1 MGRSQMPLR
10 QRRWLRQQAE
20 RLPLAD
26 QPLRLFNAPVQPF
39 LDLLNRPAGGAAYC
53 GGPLLL
59 DPQRHWPLHHYR
71 GDTAIDCP
79 LAEWADWEQQPER
92 VEARLFWC
100 GPLAFHFGHQIAD
113 FGSRVLRSSLD
124 PRGGELLWIPW
135 RTPAQWPALKEWQ
148 QQLLT
153 YLNPG
158 HKRLRLATAPLIAR
172 ELIVWP
178 QQARMRA
185 VPTAFHLEALSWCER
200 TIPKGS
206 QSGVVYV
213 SRNRFAPCTSSDTL
227 IGAFGG
233 ERRLEELLQERG
245 VRVVYPEILSL
256 LDQLKIYRD
265 AQILIVA
272 EGSAQHG
279 LELLGVHLH
288 KQVILLCRRPQ
299 RKGMDL
305 PLKAR
310 FPKLQVVE
318 AVTRLWVE
326 KDGVAWNG
334 LAELDWGHVAS
345 VLNQV
350 LDEPLSGSDLQELTQ
365 ASTQQLKQLK
375 SAVALEQRTRP

>member
-1 MGRSQMPLR
+1 MPR
-10 QRRWLRQQAE
+10 WQRHWLRQQAE
-20 RLPLAD
+20 RLPPAD
-26 QPLRLFNAPVQPF
+26 QPLRLREAPVQPF
-39 LDLLNRPAGGAAYC
+39 VDLLNRPAGGEAYC

-79 LAEWADWEQQPER
+79 LNAWADWEQQPER
-92 VEARLFWC
+92 VGVRLFWC

-135 RTPAQWPALKEWQ
+135 RTPAQWSSLKQWQ

-158 HKRLRLATAPLIAR
+158 HKRLRLATAPLMAR

-185 VPTAFHLEALSWCER
+185 APTPFHLEALSWCER

-206 QSGVVYV
+206 QIGVVYV
-213 SRNRFAPCTSSDTL
+213 SRNRFAPCTSSETL
-227 IGAFGG
+227 IGAFAG
-233 ERRLEELLQERG
+233 ERCLEKLLQARG
-245 VRVVYPEILSL
+245 VKVVYPETLSL
-256 LDQLKIYRD
+256 LEQLQIYRD
-265 AQILIVA
+265 AQVLIVA

-279 LELLGVHLH
+279 LELLGVHPH
-288 KQVILLCRRPQ
+288 KHVILLCRRRQ
-299 RKGMDL
+299 RPGMDL

-318 AVTRLWVE
+318 AVVSLWVE
-326 KDGVAWNG
+326 QHGVAWNG
-334 LAELDWGHVAS
+334 LAELEWVLVAAL
-345 VLNQV
+345 LNSF
-350 LDEPLSGSDLQELTQ
+350 LDEPLTDGDLEELRQ
-365 ASTQQLKQLK
+365 ASARQ
-375 SAVALEQRTRP
+375 LEQLRSTVVLETS

>member
-1 MGRSQMPLR
+1 M
-10 QRRWLRQQAE
+10 
-20 RLPLAD
+20 D
-26 QPLRLFNAPVQPF
+26 QPLRLLDAPVQPF
-39 LDLLNRPAGGAAYC
+39 VDLLNRPAGGEAYC

-59 DPQRHWPLHHYR
+59 DPLEHWQLHHYR

-79 LAEWADWEQQPER
+79 LARCADWGQDPEW
-92 VEARLFWC
+92 VESRLFWC

-135 RTPAQWPALKEWQ
+135 RTPPEWPSLKEWQ

-185 VPTAFHLEALSWCER
+185 APTAFHLEALSWCEG
-200 TIPKGS
+200 TIPKGF
-206 QSGVVYV
+206 QSDVVYV
-213 SRNRFAPCTSSDTL
+213 SRNRFAPCTSSETL
-227 IGAFGG
+227 IGAFAG
-233 ERRLEELLQERG
+233 ERCLEDLLRARG
-245 VRVVYPEILSL
+245 VQVVYPESLSL
-256 LDQLKIYRD
+256 LDQLQIYRD
-265 AQILIVA
+265 AQVLFVA

-279 LELLGVHLH
+279 LELLGVHPK

-299 RKGMDL
+299 RSGMDL

-310 FPKLQVVE
+310 FPELQVVE
-318 AVTRLWVE
+318 AVTTLWVE
-326 KDGVAWNG
+326 EGGVAWNG
-334 LAELDWGHVAS
+334 LAELAWEHVAP
-345 VLNQV
+345 VLDRV
-350 LDEPLSGSDLQELTQ
+350 LDEPLLESELNDLRQ
-365 ASTQQLKQLK
+365 ASEQQLEQLK
-375 SAVALEQRTRP
+375 STLLLEQQR

>member
-1 MGRSQMPLR
+1 MPCR
-10 QRRWLRQQAE
+10 QRRWLRQQAAL
-20 RLPLAD
+20 LPPAD
-26 QPLRLFNAPVQPF
+26 QSLRLRDAPVQPF
-39 LDLLNRPAGGAAYC
+39 VDLLNRPAGGEAYC

-59 DPQRHWPLHHYR
+59 DRQRHWPLHHYR
-71 GDTAIDCP
+71 GDSAIDRP
-79 LAEWADWEQQPER
+79 LNGWADWEQQPER

-135 RTPAQWPALKEWQ
+135 RTSVQWSALKQWQ

-158 HKRLRLATAPLIAR
+158 HKRLRLATAPLMAR

-185 VPTAFHLEALSWCER
+185 APTAFHLEALSWCER
-200 TIPKGS
+200 TISKGS
-206 QSGVVYV
+206 QRSVVYV
-213 SRNRFAPCTSSDTL
+213 SRNRFAPCTSSETL
-227 IGAFGG
+227 IGAFAG
-233 ERRLEELLQERG
+233 ERCLEVLLQARG
-245 VRVVYPEILSL
+245 VQVVYPETLSL
-256 LDQLKIYRD
+256 MDQLQIYRD
-265 AQILIVA
+265 AQVLIVA

-279 LELLGVHLH
+279 LELLGLHPH

-299 RKGMDL
+299 RPGMDL

-318 AVTRLWVE
+318 AVASLWVE
-326 KDGVAWNG
+326 QGGVVWNG
-334 LAELDWGHVAS
+334 LAELEWVEVAA
-345 VLNQV
+345 VLNGV
-350 LDEPLSGSDLQELTQ
+350 LDERLTGRDLQELHR
-365 ASTQQLKQLK
+365 ASAQQLEQLK
-375 SAVALEQRTRP
+375 STVLLVEAD

>member
-1 MGRSQMPLR
+1 MPRR
-10 QRRWLRQQAE
+10 QRHWVRQQAAL
-20 RLPLAD
+20 LPHAD
-26 QPLRLFNAPVQPF
+26 QPLRLRDAPVQPF
-39 LDLLNRPAGGAAYC
+39 VDLLNRPAGGEAYC
-53 GGPLLL
+53 GGPLIL

-71 GDTAIDCP
+71 GDTAIDRP
-79 LAEWADWEQQPER
+79 LAEWADWKQQPER

-135 RTPAQWPALKEWQ
+135 RTPAQWPALKQWQ

-158 HKRLRLATAPLIAR
+158 HKRLRLATSPLVAR

-185 VPTAFHLEALSWCER
+185 APTAFHLEALSWCER

-206 QSGVVYV
+206 QSAVVYV
-213 SRNRFAPCTSSDTL
+213 SRNRFVPCTTSDTL
-227 IGAFGG
+227 IGAFAG
-233 ERRLEELLQERG
+233 ERCLEQLLQARG
-245 VRVVYPEILSL
+245 VQVVYPETLSL
-256 LDQLKIYRD
+256 LDQLQIYRD
-265 AQILIVA
+265 AQVLIVA

-279 LELLGVHLH
+279 LELLGLHPH

-299 RKGMDL
+299 RLGMDL

-318 AVTRLWVE
+318 AVASLWVAQG
-326 KDGVAWNG
+326 GVAWNG
-334 LAELDWGHVAS
+334 LAELEWEPVAA
-345 VLNQV
+345 VLNGV
-350 LDEPLSGSDLQELTQ
+350 LDEPLTGRDLQELCQ
-365 ASTQQLKQLK
+365 NSAHQLERLK
-375 SAVALEQRTRP
+375 STVVLEKAR